1 MITAISIYVGIKQA
15 KTIMSEGDVPIGTK
29 RAPIIFLLVVLA
41 YFVISFFNAERIN
54 IQIDRIFPMTISFI
68 AIVACVALLVR
79 MIFAP
84 ATDVVFADR
93 EAAGEDAEA
102 PHGLWTTLTWF
113 ALLLVLS
120 SLVGFILAL
129 AVFLVAFI
137 RIRAQ
142 QSWLK
147 TILLAAAGIALMCFM
162 ASVLNRDFPPGLL
175 QAFVELPWPLGG
187 I

>member
-1 MITAISIYVGIKQA
+1 MVGIRQA
-15 KTIMSEGDVPIGTK
+15 KAIMSEGDVPIGTK
-29 RAPIIFLLVVLA
+29 RAPIIFLSVVTLYFLV
-41 YFVISFFNAERIN
+41 SFIDAARIT

-68 AIVACVALLVR
+68 ALIACFILLIR
-79 MIFAP
+79 MFSAP

-93 EAAGEDAEA
+93 EAGGEDADA
-102 PHGLWTTLTWF
+102 PHGLWATLAWF
-113 ALLLVLS
+113 ASLIVLS

-129 AVFLVAFI
+129 VVFFLAFI

-147 TILLAAAGIALMCFM
+147 TIVLTAAGIALICFM
-162 ASVLNRDFPPGLL
+162 ASSLNRDFPPGLL
-175 QAFVELPWPLGG
+175 QSFVELPWPLGG